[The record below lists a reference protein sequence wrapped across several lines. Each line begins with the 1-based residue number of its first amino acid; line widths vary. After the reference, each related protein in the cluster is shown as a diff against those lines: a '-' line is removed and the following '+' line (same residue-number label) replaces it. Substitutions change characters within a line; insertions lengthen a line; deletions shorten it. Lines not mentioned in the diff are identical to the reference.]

1 VKPTTRPELD
11 LGSHLVPGIAALA
24 LFAVM
29 AVAFLSAEFPAPQG
43 FPEGANITASIGY
56 AMFNLDFGNVPA
68 ESFLVAFLVIA
79 IALDAALD
87 GAIILARRERDGK
100 TVSLLADGGRE
111 LKRTLLGE
119 TGTNADADRTTDTD
133 ADAADGTEPGPG
145 PGTEAGSERDAGG
158 DR

>member
-11 LGSHLVPGIAALA
+11 IGSHLVPGLAAVA

-29 AVAFLSAEFPAPQG
+29 AVTFLSAEFPAPQG
-43 FPEGANITASIGY
+43 FPDGANITASIGY
-56 AMFNLDFGNVPA
+56 AMFNLDFGTVPA

-87 GAIILARRERDGK
+87 GAIILARRESDGE

-111 LKRTLLGE
+111 LKRTVFGE
-119 TGTNADADRTTDTD
+119 TGTNANANAETNADADRATD
-133 ADAADGTEPGPG
+133 AGDGDGAGNERGPG
-145 PGTEAGSERDAGG
+145 G
-158 DR
+158 DH